1 MVSMATPEEIA
12 KAIAET
18 QLKMQKQATTSSSY
32 LPNEFTVPVASPEE
46 ISQVIAATQ
55 KKLKEQSIVR
65 VKYGI
70 YKESRFIYKILN
82 KSLV

>member
-1 MVSMATPEEIA
+1 MVPMATPEEIA

-18 QLKMQKQATTSSSY
+18 QLKMQKQATTSSSD

-55 KKLKEQSIVR
+55 KKLKEQSTVK

-70 YKESRFIYKILN
+70 YKELRFIHKFLKRNI
-82 KSLV
+82 V

>member
-1 MVSMATPEEIA
+1 MVPMATPEEIA

-55 KKLKEQSIVR
+55 KKLKEQSTVR

-70 YKESRFIYKILN
+70 YNESRFIYKILN
-82 KSLV
+82 KNIV